1 MAARFA
7 SKLLAMRWVPL
18 SILALALV
26 SCRLPELAAPAGSPD
41 GIRVVKI
48 TDSRLT
54 ESSGIAP
61 SRTKPGVYYTHNDS
75 GDSARF
81 FAFTLDNPK
90 LEEFDVENA
99 EAKDWEDM
107 GTATVRG
114 KSYVYCGDI
123 GDNASKRKT
132 IHVYRVPE
140 PNAGGGKVRADQD
153 LELTYPDGPHNAE
166 ALLVQ
171 PGTGDITIVI
181 KSQDKKS
188 GVYSLPAPSK
198 TGSYQLTK
206 IGNVDL
212 ELALSPARLITGGA
226 ISADSKHLV
235 LRTYLAAYEFDVPS
249 RFNDWVRSKPRVVA
263 LNHDP
268 QGEGITYRLD
278 GKFLV
283 TTSEGTPCPVSEIP
297 LGR

>member
-1 MAARFA
+1 MGARFA
-7 SKLLAMRWVPL
+7 SKLLMMRWVPL
-18 SILALALV
+18 SILALACV
-26 SCRLPELAAPAGSPD
+26 SCRMPELSDPAGVSE

-48 TDSRLT
+48 ADPRLT

-61 SRTKPGVYYTHNDS
+61 SRVRPGVYYTHNDS

-81 FAFTLDNPK
+81 FVFTLDNPK
-90 LEEFDVENA
+90 LEEYDVENV

-107 GTATVRG
+107 ATATVKG

-123 GDNASKRKT
+123 GDNKSKRKS
-132 IHVYRVPE
+132 IHIYRVPE
-140 PNAGGGKVRADQD
+140 PKAGGGKVSADQD

-166 ALLVQ
+166 TLLVQ
-171 PGTGDITIVI
+171 PETGDITIVI

-188 GVYSLPAPSK
+188 GVYFLPAPRRS
-198 TGSYQLTK
+198 GSFELKK
-206 IGNVDL
+206 IGEIDL

-235 LRTYLAAYEFDVPS
+235 LRTYLAAYEFDVPA

>member
-1 MAARFA
+1 MRASFT
-7 SKLLAMRWVPL
+7 SKLVAMRWVPL
-18 SILALALV
+18 SFLV
-26 SCRLPELAAPAGSPD
+26 LICASCRLPELSAPAGAPE
-41 GIRVVKI
+41 GIRLVKI

-61 SRTKPGVYYTHNDS
+61 SRVRPGVFYTHNDS
-75 GDSARF
+75 GDTARF

-99 EAKDWEDM
+99 EARDWEDVA
-107 GTATVRG
+107 TATVKG

-123 GDNASKRKT
+123 GDNKEKRKA
-132 IHVYRVPE
+132 IHIYRVPE
-140 PNAGGGKVRADQD
+140 PKSGGGKVAADQD
-153 LELTYPDGPHNAE
+153 LELAYPDGAHNAE
-166 ALLVQ
+166 TLLVQ
-171 PGTGDITIVI
+171 PETGDITIVI
-181 KSQDKKS
+181 KSQNKTS
-188 GVYSLPAPSK
+188 GVYFLPAPRRS
-198 TGSYQLTK
+198 GSFELKK
-206 IGNVDL
+206 IGEIDL

-235 LRTYLAAYEFDVPS
+235 LRTYLAAYEFEVPA

-278 GKFLV
+278 GKCLV